1 MTSPSSANSV
11 LSYSVLA
18 FGEALLKL
26 TLPSTHRLENLTT
39 LKAECAGSELNVA
52 AALRALGRPAAWVS
66 ALPPGP
72 LGDWARSH
80 LHALDV
86 TDLSLERPGRLGTYY
101 LEDHHAPR
109 PSRAVYDRS
118 GTAFQALTAADLDP
132 GWLAGRGALHVSGIN
147 LALGGGARALTLALM
162 AAAREQGVLVSFD
175 VNHRRLLLVDAD
187 APDIYAGAA
196 RHADLI
202 FVAARDVGLLGGPDG
217 LRAINPRAL
226 IVVTRGAQGSE
237 AYPPG
242 IERTEPVLQA
252 ALPATGPGRIGR
264 GDAFAAGFL
273 HAHLGGAGP
282 ADALR
287 FASACAALKTTL
299 PGDQL
304 RATQAEVQSVLA
316 GGDWS
321 EPRR

>member
-1 MTSPSSANSV
+1 MTRTSAGSV
-11 LSYSVLA
+11 LT

-26 TLPSTHRLENLTT
+26 TLPSTHRLESMTRLN
-39 LKAECAGSELNVA
+39 AECAGSELNVA
-52 AALRALGRPAAWVS
+52 AALSALGRPAAWVS

-72 LGDWARSH
+72 LGDWTRSH
-80 LHALDV
+80 LHALDIH
-86 TDLSLERPGRLGTYY
+86 DLSLERPGRLGTFY
-101 LEDHHAPR
+101 LEDHHPPR

-132 GWLAGRGALHVSGIN
+132 GWLAGRAALHVSGIN
-147 LALGGGARALTLALM
+147 LALGGGVRTLTLALTKS
-162 AAAREQGVLVSFD
+162 AREQGVLVSFD
-175 VNHRRLLLVDAD
+175 VNHRRLLLADAD
-187 APDIYAGAA
+187 APDVYAEAA
-196 RHADLI
+196 HHADLI
-202 FVAARDVGLLGGPDG
+202 FVAARDAGLLGGPDG

-242 IERTEPVLQA
+242 APQVTQA
-252 ALPATGPGRIGR
+252 ALPAAGPGRIGR

-273 HAHLGGAGP
+273 HAHLGGAEL

-287 FASACAALKTTL
+287 LASACAALKTTL

-304 RATQAEVQSVLA
+304 RVSEAEVQSVLA